1 MSVPPYACAFAVS
14 VASSII
20 SDRYKARGFVTMF
33 AALCLTVGYAIFL
46 GTTKKHTRY
55 GALFFQIS
63 GGYIGAPALCA
74 WIANNV
80 MPHFRRG
87 TALSLVM
94 MWANVG
100 GIVSTWTFNDPP
112 KYHKPGTINLVF
124 SIIYIFAAGG
134 NILYL
139 RSENNRRAKEREEL
153 VAQPEDAAE
162 KLRLGDRHRDF
173 VYAL

>member
-1 MSVPPYACAFAVS
+1 
-14 VASSII
+14 
-20 SDRYKARGFVTMF
+20 
-33 AALCLTVGYAIFL
+33 
-46 GTTKKHTRY
+46 
-55 GALFFQIS
+55 
-63 GGYIGAPALCA
+63 
-74 WIANNV
+74 
-80 MPHFRRG
+80 
-87 TALSLVM
+87 M

-112 KYHKPGTINLVF
+112 KYHKPGTVNLVF
-124 SIIYIFAAGG
+124 SISEIKHITHYRSLLMKNYRPLIPNHRISVYIFAAGG

-153 VAQPEDAAE
+153 AKSGAQPEDEAE